1 MDERNLPPE
10 EQKNRILNSKTP
22 YEALFLPT
30 TATPGEAKA
39 RYFKLVKRFSPE
51 REEETFRKV
60 RRAYEELRNPAR
72 KAAVDVMLFSGP
84 RSKVGFQGIASAAQS
99 QVKLNREIEHLTP
112 LISESPQSRAD
123 LILALKHRFLLLA
136 RHKMWNEAL
145 KDLDQIEELDG
156 PSENLRINRINII
169 SHQALELAQKGLY
182 ADAAHRWR
190 RALRYDADNPNL
202 LHNLAICASLLINK
216 EEENKYWVDTLRV
229 WHQQLGDHEDNEY
242 LKHLIVETHKR
253 FGGRFLNQTGDES
266 LGNQMPKPGVHPA
279 SPGSPHAAGEI
290 GQGQTPEEPEPGG
303 PPGSPVSLG
312 QNAFKQRNW
321 QGAISSF
328 ELHLADHPQDGPVMD
343 KLAWAYLRADQAI
356 KAFSLWQKM
365 IQEGPDSTL
374 ARKSFVQAKLETA
387 RSLRS
392 RKMINP
398 ALVQLKDALKLV
410 NDAAVIYQELGD
422 IYSEKQEWV
431 NASFYYEKSIE
442 FNPTDKN
449 VRALFRAAKTRARSF
464 KG

>member
-1 MDERNLPPE
+1 EIGAKLTRGSLIHFRIAGKKSINRAAGARREAWMREISHLRNRKIESSTVKPLMKLSFCRPP
-10 EQKNRILNSKTP
+10 RL
-22 YEALFLPT
+22 
-30 TATPGEAKA
+30 
-39 RYFKLVKRFSPE
+39 RVKPKPDTSNWSNVFSPE

-303 PPGSPVSLG
+303 PPGSLCLWDRMPSNNATGRGPFPVSNCIWLII
-312 QNAFKQRNW
+312 RR
-321 QGAISSF
+321 
-328 ELHLADHPQDGPVMD
+328 M
-343 KLAWAYLRADQAI
+343 
-356 KAFSLWQKM
+356 
-365 IQEGPDSTL
+365 
-374 ARKSFVQAKLETA
+374 A
-387 RSLRS
+387 RSW
-392 RKMINP
+392 INWP
-398 ALVQLKDALKLV
+398 GPISV
-410 NDAAVIYQELGD
+410 
-422 IYSEKQEWV
+422 
-431 NASFYYEKSIE
+431 
-442 FNPTDKN
+442 PT
-449 VRALFRAAKTRARSF
+449 RQ
-464 KG
+464 